1 MKRRRK
7 EGLLPVK
14 KSLELNNHIDIYLL
28 PLAQVPKIS
37 RRICFK
43 ITPWHAIVPPWCFHC
58 FNTLGKTSGKTS
70 AATTNAPG
78 KTCTSA
84 ATTNNLGKTSAATKK
99 QEYYHYHCNHCRNVF
114 FLKPL
119 EDIYHYIRS
128 QKFLYQVRELV
139 VEIRHCTRSQKFR
152 YLIRKLVRV
161 RSDTASGAIDF
172 LVRLKGERM

>member
-14 KSLELNNHIDIYLL
+14 KSLELNNHIGGLGSMYLL
-28 PLAQVPKIS
+28 PLVHPLVQVPKIT

-43 ITPWHAIVPPWCFHC
+43 NTPWHAIFPPWCYHC
-58 FNTLGKTSGKTS
+58 FNTRGSTSAATTNTPGKTS
-70 AATTNAPG
+70 AATTNTPG
-78 KTCTSA
+78 KTSA

-119 EDIYHYIRS
+119 EDIYHCIRS
-128 QKFLYQVRELV
+128 
-139 VEIRHCTRSQKFR
+139 
-152 YLIRKLVRV
+152 
-161 RSDTASGAIDF
+161 
-172 LVRLKGERM
+172 

>member
-84 ATTNNLGKTSAATKK
+84 ATTNNLGKTSAATTNNLGKTSAATTNNLGKTSAATKK

-119 EDIYHYIRS
+119 EDIYHCIRS
-128 QKFLYQVRELV
+128 
-139 VEIRHCTRSQKFR
+139 
-152 YLIRKLVRV
+152 
-161 RSDTASGAIDF
+161 
-172 LVRLKGERM
+172 